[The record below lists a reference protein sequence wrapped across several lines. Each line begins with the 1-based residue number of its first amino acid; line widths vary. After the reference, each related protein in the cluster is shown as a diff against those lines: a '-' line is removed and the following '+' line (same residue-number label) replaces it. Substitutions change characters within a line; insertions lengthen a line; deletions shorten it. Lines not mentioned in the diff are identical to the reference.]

1 MRSMGLGRIGPALLL
16 FTVLT
21 AGSASAYDANDPH
34 NCNGVHWDD
43 KRALVVQK
51 VTARPRVNFIK
62 SPYDDDF
69 KAETCPAATEACRKK
84 SSLVTGDL
92 VLTGK
97 TLGAFTC
104 VDYQSPLAKKQIWA
118 RGWLPSAALT
128 PVAPMASPKIS
139 DWIGTCYHPGG
150 PIEIKQGDGGRLHVE
165 GGMTVPTAHD
175 FHNGQFEAQVT
186 PQNDTIAFAGD
197 GSIPFEKT
205 YEGECRVRM
214 QRIGPWLMVEDND
227 SCGGAGVTFS
237 GLYRRKR

>member
-34 NCNGVHWDD
+34 NCNGVHLDD

-62 SPYDDDF
+62 SPYDNDF

-92 VLTGK
+92 LLTGK

-139 DWIGTCYHPGG
+139 DWIGTWYHPGG
-150 PIEIKQGDGGRLHVE
+150 P
-165 GGMTVPTAHD
+165 
-175 FHNGQFEAQVT
+175 FE
-186 PQNDTIAFAGD
+186 N
-197 GSIPFEKT
+197 T

>member
-84 SSLVTGDL
+84 SYLVTGDL

-97 TLGAFTC
+97 TQISRPKPARRRPRLAGR
-104 VDYQSPLAKKQIWA
+104 SPTSSPATSCSPARRWA
-118 RGWLPSAALT
+118 RSP
-128 PVAPMASPKIS
+128 ASITNRRWRKNRF
-139 DWIGTCYHPGG
+139 G
-150 PIEIKQGDGGRLHVE
+150 P
-165 GGMTVPTAHD
+165 
-175 FHNGQFEAQVT
+175 
-186 PQNDTIAFAGD
+186 
-197 GSIPFEKT
+197 
-205 YEGECRVRM
+205 
-214 QRIGPWLMVEDND
+214 
-227 SCGGAGVTFS
+227 GAGCRA
-237 GLYRRKR
+237 RR